1 MLSVDAFHKL
11 RLDSFLSGI
20 YCPLFTS
27 SVSLHLGTGEVTSE
41 HLVSLE
47 SCLISVEY
55 LLM

>member
-27 SVSLHLGTGEVTSE
+27 SVSLPLGTGEVTSE